1 MDKILSQEEVDALL
15 QGVQSGEIETEP
27 KQTESEGIRT
37 YDFLK
42 EGQIIPARLHGLEI
56 ITDKFTKNFRNSISS
71 SIMKFVDINI
81 RGIDIMRFGEFMN
94 TIPLPSSINIIKVE
108 PLKGYILIII
118 DASMIFAFI
127 EHFFG
132 GNGDGRVKIEGRQFT
147 PIEQKIIKKL
157 VSLALTDL
165 VNAWSTITPIN
176 AEYVSSEMNPR
187 FVTIAGATEY
197 VVKIEIMTEVEGS
210 KGRLFLCIPY
220 SVIEPIK
227 DKLISNIQASN
238 ITVSEECLEQIHSI
252 IMHSSV
258 DVVVEIGEAELTI
271 GDLLALEV
279 GNVVLLNKSTSDEL
293 ILRVEGVPKF
303 KCLPGRKKGSQAI
316 KITELIK
323 QGG

>member
-27 KQTESEGIRT
+27 KKTEIEGVRA

-71 SIMKFVDINI
+71 SIMKFVDINT

-94 TIPLPSSINIIKVE
+94 TIPLPSSINIVKIE

-127 EHFFG
+127 EYFFG
-132 GNGDGRVKIEGRQFT
+132 GNGGGRVKIEGRQFT

-157 VSLALTDL
+157 VSIALTDF
-165 VNAWSTITPIN
+165 VNAWNTITPIN
-176 AEYVSSEMNPR
+176 AEHVGSEMNPR
-187 FVTIAGATEY
+187 FVTIASPTEY
-197 VVKIEIMTEVEGS
+197 VVKIEIITEMEGS
-210 KGRLFLCIPY
+210 KGKIFLCIPY

-227 DKLISNIQASN
+227 DKLSANIHSA
-238 ITVSEECLEQIHSI
+238 TVSVDEECLKQIQSI
-252 IMHSSV
+252 IMDSSV
-258 DVVVEIGEAELTI
+258 EVVVEIGDLELTI
-271 GDLLALEV
+271 SDLLALEA
-279 GNVVLLNKSTSDEL
+279 GNIVMLNRSIADEL
-293 ILRVEGVPKF
+293 IVKVEGVPKF
-303 KCLPGRKKGSQAI
+303 KCLPGLRKGYQAI
-316 KITELIK
+316 KITETI
-323 QGG
+323 

>member
-27 KQTESEGIRT
+27 KKTEIEGVRA

-71 SIMKFVDINI
+71 SIMKFVDINT

-94 TIPLPSSINIIKVE
+94 TIPLPSSINIVKIE

-127 EHFFG
+127 EYFFG
-132 GNGDGRVKIEGRQFT
+132 GNGGGRVKIEGRQFT

-157 VSLALTDL
+157 VSIALTDF
-165 VNAWSTITPIN
+165 VNAWNTITPIN
-176 AEYVSSEMNPR
+176 AEHVGSEMNPR
-187 FVTIAGATEY
+187 FVTIASPTEY
-197 VVKIEIMTEVEGS
+197 VVKIEIITEMEGS
-210 KGRLFLCIPY
+210 KGKIFLCIPY

-227 DKLISNIQASN
+227 DKLSANIHSA
-238 ITVSEECLEQIHSI
+238 TVSVDEECQKQIQSI
-252 IMHSSV
+252 IMDSSV
-258 DVVVEIGEAELTI
+258 EVVVEIGDLELTI
-271 GDLLALEV
+271 SDLLALEA
-279 GNVVLLNKSTSDEL
+279 GNIVMLNRSIADEL
-293 ILRVEGVPKF
+293 IVKVEGVPKF
-303 KCLPGRKKGSQAI
+303 KCLPGLRKGYQAI
-316 KITELIK
+316 KITETI
-323 QGG
+323 